1 MKITIRK
8 SEHLPDW
15 YLIVRAEHDNK
26 TWVETIGD
34 TRYFMKSERLSP
46 EACIEGTSEEMIDI
60 ANAIKSRNSESAK
73 RVAVSFEDDGVHLYS
88 PKNSQHHGIVT
99 IEEADDLADQ
109 ILAEFIKENQQ

>member
-26 TWVETIGD
+26 TWVEVID
-34 TRYFMKSERLSP
+34 YIHYHMKSERLSP
-46 EACIEGTSEEMIDI
+46 EACIEGDSSEMIDI
-60 ANAIKSRNSESAK
+60 AKAIKSRTSASAK

-109 ILAEFIKENQQ
+109 ILAEFIKENKE